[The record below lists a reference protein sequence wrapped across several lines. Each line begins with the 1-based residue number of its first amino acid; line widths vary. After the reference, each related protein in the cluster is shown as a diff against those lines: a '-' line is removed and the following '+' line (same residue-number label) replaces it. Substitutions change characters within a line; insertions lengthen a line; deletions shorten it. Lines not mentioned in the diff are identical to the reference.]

1 MEAIGISLVL
11 FVLIC
16 IPILSLSG
24 GLVVT
29 SIAKQYFLFRHKE
42 LELRRWQA
50 EHAFEQARISST
62 MPPWLDQADAVD
74 VAAWRSALA
83 ETVRLTAG
91 RIPHQ

>member
-16 IPILSLSG
+16 IPVLSVIG
-24 GLVVT
+24 GIVFT
-29 SIAKQYFLFRHKE
+29 SVARQYFQLRHKE

-62 MPPWLDQADAVD
+62 MPPWLDQGDAVD

-91 RIPHQ
+91 RIPHE